1 MMVVYFGIRD
11 QMRQTTCKAG
21 GSHHPTDNPGKG
33 HYNCVSMKTFKP
45 LMAGFCL
52 VVKYYGCNPSKMLWA
67 IFLSSGIMQS
77 IRICSVPV
85 YRYTPFKHPHTTPRE
100 SYDGRDSDTIGN
112 VRRWLW

>member
-1 MMVVYFGIRD
+1 
-11 QMRQTTCKAG
+11 
-21 GSHHPTDNPGKG
+21 
-33 HYNCVSMKTFKP
+33 MKTFKP

-85 YRYTPFKHPHTTPRE
+85 YRYTGIHLLNVLILLHVSHMMEETVIQLAMSE
-100 SYDGRDSDTIGN
+100 DGFGDTLKLFNGAYS
-112 VRRWLW
+112 